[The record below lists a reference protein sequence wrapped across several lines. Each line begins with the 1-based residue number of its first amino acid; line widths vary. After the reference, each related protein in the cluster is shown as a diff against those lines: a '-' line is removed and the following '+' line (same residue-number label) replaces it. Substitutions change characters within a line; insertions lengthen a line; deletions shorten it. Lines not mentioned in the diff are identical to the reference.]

1 MAVVVGNS
9 PLKDL
14 SGSIDELVF
23 KRYKDKTVVTR
34 KPTRKRKKNSPLQ
47 QLRCDKFKD
56 AARYA
61 RTVLRDPVKREHYRK
76 LAVKLKKHCA
86 YNVIISEYMLSINLE
101 TKGAKPSG
109 KGKTRIVL
117 TATKKA
123 FKVKQVEMKITSPT
137 GNPLATGAA
146 RQINSTDWVY
156 TPDIPLPQTCTLV
169 VTATDALNQTTL
181 KTFRFDGNNWH
192 ES

>member
-23 KRYKDKTVVTR
+23 KKYKDKTVVTR

-47 QLRCDKFKD
+47 QLRCDRFKD
-56 AARYA
+56 ASRHA
-61 RTVLRDPVKREHYRK
+61 RTILRDPAKREHYRK
-76 LAVKLKKHCA
+76 LAIKLKKHCA
-86 YNVIISEYMLSINLE
+86 YNVIISEYMLSVDME
-101 TKGAKPSG
+101 TKTVKSSG

-117 TATKKA
+117 SATKKA
-123 FKVKQVEMKITSPT
+123 FKVKQVEMKITSPA
-137 GNPLATGAA
+137 GKPLATGLA

-156 TPDIPLPQTCTLV
+156 TPDIPLPQTGTLV
-169 VTATDALNQTTL
+169 VTATDALDQITL
-181 KTFRFDGNNWH
+181 KIFRFDGSTWR
-192 ES
+192 EL